1 MKGYSKDDVRI
12 ARLARKFRAGAAVLV
27 FGLVG
32 VVWLQTQAVADRWMN
47 DSITAAG
54 SAGAAAKDSMTS
66 PDAEN
71 PSSVPTTY

>member
-1 MKGYSKDDVRI
+1 MKGYPKNDVPNVRM
-12 ARLARKFRAGAAVLV
+12 AGKFRAAAAVLV
-27 FGLVG
+27 FGIVG

-54 SAGAAAKDSMTS
+54 SVGYPANESMMS